1 MRVRPDLKIILM
13 SATLDANLFAQY
25 FSTAGCVDIPG
36 RSFPVEARFLEHAL
50 EATRYEVS
58 DTYLCKEERPQDLDE
73 ELPFAV
79 STGARAGRGPATRQ
93 SRQRGRKSDS
103 VDLPARPDEDLSRR
117 ELDQRYAHLSAEAR
131 EALATMDL
139 TAINFELA
147 AMLVVL
153 ALRSPQAVMPNIGV
167 ADENVAGSAAGKG
180 NAGGTAT
187 LDGSILIF
195 LPGMAE
201 IQALYAELETQLQR
215 AHLGHSA
222 LLVPLHSALNSEDQA
237 KVYDFTL
244 ATFLRLRCLC
254 CPLCF
259 CAHRRDS
266 RISHRLHLPF
276 CRRYSRRRQRAR

>member
-1 MRVRPDLKIILM
+1 MRPDLKIILM

-36 RSFPVEARFLEHAL
+36 RSFAVEARFLEHAL

-79 STGARAGRGPATRQ
+79 STGARAGRGSATRP
-93 SRQRGRKSDS
+93 SRQRGRKNVS

-139 TAINFELA
+139 SAINYELA

-153 ALRSPQAVMPNIGV
+153 ALRSPQAVMPSIGG
-167 ADENVAGSAAGKG
+167 ADGSAAEPPAGKG
-180 NAGGTAT
+180 KAGTTAT
-187 LDGSILIF
+187 LDGSILTF

-215 AHLGHSA
+215 AHLGHLA

-237 KVYDFTL
+237 KVHDLIL
-244 ATFLRLRCLC
+244 ATYLHLRRLC
-254 CPLCF
+254 CSLYF
-259 CAHRRDS
+259 FAHCRDS
-266 RISHRLHLPF
+266 RM
-276 CRRYSRRRQRAR
+276 SRRLLLP

>member
-1 MRVRPDLKIILM
+1 MRPDLKIILM
-13 SATLDANLFAQY
+13 SATLDAKLFAQY

-79 STGARAGRGPATRQ
+79 STGARAGRGPATRP
-93 SRQRGRKSDS
+93 SRQRGRKNDS

-139 TAINFELA
+139 SAINYELA

-153 ALRSPQAVMPNIGV
+153 ALRSPQAVMPSIGV
-167 ADENVAGSAAGKG
+167 ADGNAAEPPAAGKG
-180 NAGGTAT
+180 NAGTTAT

-237 KVYDFTL
+237 KVHDFIL
-244 ATFLRLRCLC
+244 ATYFHLRHPC
-254 CPLCF
+254 CPLYF
-259 CAHRRDS
+259 SAHHHDS
-266 RISHRLHLPF
+266 RV
-276 CRRYSRRRQRAR
+276 SRRLLLP